1 MSRRK
6 DDSMSNAQFDPVDMS
21 AKSYH
26 NPEQPARAVKVMR
39 TGHANRFRA
48 WLWWLTGAQEH
59 IDELRRALETEGAVI
74 SGLILES
81 EVLKRNLKVLRE
93 RKPLKQPRKTRSDW

>member
-1 MSRRK
+1 MI
-6 DDSMSNAQFDPVDMS
+6 P
-21 AKSYH
+21 AK
-26 NPEQPARAVKVMR
+26 AVTVMR

-74 SGLILES
+74 SGLVLES
-81 EVLKRNLKVLRE
+81 RDLKQIIKALRA
-93 RKPLKQPRKTRSDW
+93 RKPLKQPRKMKGSDW